1 MKRLIRKYKW
11 LIVTSIF
18 TLVVVLLL
26 GTHFFFRKE
35 IMIKEY
41 KNEYYTF
48 QYDSSWKLEE
58 NDKKEW
64 FEIMTN
70 YLNGIQQRDKV
81 LLLDCLEYALI
92 PYLEKTGLL
101 KQEMEK

>member
-1 MKRLIRKYKW
+1 ML
-11 LIVTSIF
+11 
-18 TLVVVLLL
+18 
-26 GTHFFFRKE
+26 KE
-35 IMIKEY
+35 ICEKAHQTKSKTVIQDLQQELYQLQDLPKIIIQS
-41 KNEYYTF
+41 N
-48 QYDSSWKLEE
+48 LEE